1 MAVGVVVAGAVV
13 VRVLWCG
20 GVVAVVL
27 WRWVLCGGGGAMAV
41 GVVVVRVLWR
51 WVLWW

>member
-1 MAVGVVVAGAVV
+1 MAAGVVVAGAVV
-13 VRVLWCG
+13 AGAVVRGAVVRGCCG
-20 GVVAVVL
+20 GE
-27 WRWVLCGGGGAMAV
+27 